1 MFGSHV
7 TLLIISNKEMNDI
20 IKIVKSLKESSLL
33 ITGISETIQNQ
44 AKGKKNR
51 ISPNVI
57 THNRSYFTKGKRH
70 N

>member
-1 MFGSHV
+1 
-7 TLLIISNKEMNDI
+7 MNDI

-33 ITGISETIQNQ
+33 IKGISETIQNQ